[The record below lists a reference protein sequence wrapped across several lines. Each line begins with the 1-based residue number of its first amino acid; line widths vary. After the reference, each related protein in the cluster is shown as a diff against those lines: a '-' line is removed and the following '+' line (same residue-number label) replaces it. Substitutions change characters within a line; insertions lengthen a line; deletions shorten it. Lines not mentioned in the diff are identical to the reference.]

1 MSGFV
6 GRDVLVRKGSGTGT
20 VIAGARTKSVT
31 INNEPIDITTDDS
44 DGFRE
49 LLEESAERH
58 LDISVEGLTKDTV
71 LLELAV
77 TGASLIDEFSIVFPD
92 TPNVVIR
99 GDFRVNNVSIG
110 AEYNDAVTFTAEL
123 QSTGAFAVDS

>member
-6 GRDVLVRKGSGTGT
+6 GRDVEVRKGTSTGT
-20 VIAGARTKSVT
+20 LIAGARTKSVT

-49 LLEESAERH
+49 LLAESAERH
-58 LDISVEGLTKDTV
+58 LDISIEGLTKDDV
-71 LLELAV
+71 LLQLAV
-77 TGASLIDEFSIVFPD
+77 AGSALIDEFSIVFPD
-92 TPNVVIR
+92 TPPVVIR
-99 GDFRVNNVSIG
+99 GDFRINNVQIG

-123 QSTGAFAVDS
+123 QSTGPFAVDS

>member
-6 GRDVLVRKGSGTGT
+6 GRDVEVRKGTATGT
-20 VIAGARTKSVT
+20 LLAGARTKSVA

-49 LLEESAERH
+49 LLAESAERH
-58 LDISVEGLTKDTV
+58 LDISIEGLTKDDV
-71 LLELAV
+71 LIQLAV
-77 TGASLIDEFSIVFPD
+77 AGSALIDEFSIVFPD
-92 TPNVVIR
+92 LSVVIR
-99 GDFRVNNVSIG
+99 GDFRINNVQLG